1 MLITKALAV
10 WLLILL
16 LAVTNGVLRE
26 SVFLPAFGLP
36 AEMLV
41 SGLVLCAL
49 ILIVTYLALPWL
61 AVHKRKQQWAL
72 GMFWLVLT
80 LCFEFSFAAL
90 QGKTLPDVL
99 AAYTFTDG
107 NLWPLVLIVT
117 ALAPWLMSRLR
128 DLRG

>member
-16 LAVTNGVLRE
+16 LAITNGVLRE
-26 SVFLPAFGLP
+26 SVLLPLLGLP
-36 AEMLV
+36 TGMLI

-72 GMFWLVLT
+72 GLFWLFLT
-80 LCFEFSFAAL
+80 LSFEFSFAAL
-90 QGKTLPDVL
+90 QGQSLVEIL

-107 NLWPLVLIVT
+107 NLWPVVLVVT
-117 ALAPWLMSRLR
+117 ALAPRLMAK
-128 DLRG
+128 LRGWK

>member
-1 MLITKALAV
+1 MTKALAV

-26 SVFLPAFGLP
+26 SVFLPALGLP
-36 AEMLV
+36 AGMLV

-61 AVHKRKQQWAL
+61 AVRKHKQQWSL
-72 GMFWLVLT
+72 GVFWLFLT
-80 LCFEFSFAAL
+80 LGFEFSFAAL
-90 QGKTLPDVL
+90 QGKSLVEML

-107 NLWPLVLIVT
+107 NLWPVVLVIT
-117 ALAPWLMSRLR
+117 AFAPRLMAK
-128 DLRG
+128 LRGWK